1 MKKII
6 FTNTVSELD
15 DAAIMPSPSL
25 KSLPGW
31 YKKTESFV
39 GGKFTPA
46 EGMPNLTVKKCVP
59 VLDSI
64 GLGYIITLWT
74 DVYVEREGNQTSF
87 QPSIVR
93 TETKPVDGHPIEQ
106 QAPLYPVPPGFDRQ
120 ILKWIN
126 PWHIKTPRGYS
137 CFFTTPIHRDLPFQI
152 MEGVV
157 DTDTFPLSVNFPFF
171 LRSDFSGTI
180 PHGTPIAQVIPFKR
194 DNFVSEKGEFDS
206 KKYSSIHNYHDTTFF
221 NRYKNKWWSRKV
233 FK

>member
-120 ILKWIN
+120 ILKWIK
-126 PWHIKTPRGYS
+126 PWHIKTHKGYS
-137 CFFTTPIHRDLPFQI
+137 CFFTTPTHRDLPFKI

-157 DTDTFPLSVNFPFF
+157 DTDTFPLSINFPFF

-180 PHGTPIAQVIPFKR
+180 PHGTPIAQVIPFNR